1 MATALHTATVLDSAK
16 HAWHNR
22 PSELDNL
29 ITVEFAEQYGIRE
42 ELDAAAI
49 VILAREISNAW
60 AARQASPLQVAL
72 AALDHDDIVT
82 EAGYAAE
89 YREFVH
95 AQDDYDY

>member
-1 MATALHTATVLDSAK
+1 MATTTILHSAEF
-16 HAWHNR
+16 AWHNR
-22 PSELDNL
+22 PSDLDNL
-29 ITVEFAEQYGIRE
+29 ITIEFADQYGIRE

-60 AARQASPLQVAL
+60 AGRQASPLQVAL
-72 AALDHDDIVT
+72 DKLDHDDIVT

-95 AQDDYDY
+95 AQEDYDY